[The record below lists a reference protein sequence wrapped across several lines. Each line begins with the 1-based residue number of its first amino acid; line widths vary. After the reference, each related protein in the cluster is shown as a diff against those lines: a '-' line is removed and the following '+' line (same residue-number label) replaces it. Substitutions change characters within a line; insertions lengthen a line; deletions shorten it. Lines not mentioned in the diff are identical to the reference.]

1 MPLSLKQEILK
12 YNLANYDKR
21 IDVFSFIKA
30 IQNLLSELKKKKGLW
45 FTILTLL
52 SISGI
57 SLSMYL
63 LTSMTSNISQEV
75 YANMSVTYKN
85 NLDYKFEDKQKE
97 LRSIILGL
105 KVNDTFKNNL
115 ENKQVID
122 AVIDTYNKTLVASG
136 LDSISL
142 TYYSTVNQTNQY
154 RNIINSVINRKISIF
169 GIEVLSD
176 GPNVVYIEPIIS
188 GESVVGV
195 VEIKESLI
203 SIKKDFERNKQS
215 IFVFLMQEK
224 MMANLSIDAKNGRYR
239 PVVDDLRVEEQKYDG
254 SFFANVIEDGL
265 DGFKELKDKGYIV
278 NKEYFKTYK
287 EILDVNGVTIGYAL
301 IGEQVQ
307 GNGGFV
313 NIVDKMTK
321 SVTMIALGLVI
332 SILLFMF

>member
-1 MPLSLKQEILK
+1 M
-12 YNLANYDKR
+12 
-21 IDVFSFIKA
+21 FSFIKA

-45 FTILTLL
+45 FTILTIS

-57 SLSMYL
+57 FISMYL

-154 RNIINSVINRKISIF
+154 RNIINSVINRKIATF
-169 GIEVLSD
+169 GVEVLSD
-176 GPNVVYIEPIIS
+176 GPNVVFLEPILS
-188 GESVVGV
+188 GENVVGV

-254 SFFANVIEDGL
+254 GFFANVIEEGA
-265 DGFKELKDKGYIV
+265 DGFKELKDKGYSV
-278 NKEYFKTYK
+278 NKAYFKTYK
-287 EILDVNGVTIGYAL
+287 EILDVNGVTVGYVL

-313 NIVDKMTK
+313 NIVDNMTK

>member
-1 MPLSLKQEILK
+1 M
-12 YNLANYDKR
+12 
-21 IDVFSFIKA
+21 FSFIKA

-115 ENKQVID
+115 ENKQAID
-122 AVIDTYNKTLVASG
+122 LVIDTYNKTLVSAG

>member
-1 MPLSLKQEILK
+1 M
-12 YNLANYDKR
+12 
-21 IDVFSFIKA
+21 FSFIKA

-115 ENKQVID
+115 DNKQVID

>member
-1 MPLSLKQEILK
+1 M
-12 YNLANYDKR
+12 
-21 IDVFSFIKA
+21 FSFIKA

-57 SLSMYL
+57 FLSMYL

-85 NLDYKFEDKQKE
+85 NLEYKFEDKQKE
-97 LRSIILGL
+97 LRKIILGL
-105 KVNDTFKNNL
+105 KINDTFKNNL
-115 ENKQVID
+115 ENKQLIDPVID
-122 AVIDTYNKTLVASG
+122 SYNKALVESG
-136 LDSISL
+136 LDSVSL

-154 RNIINSVINRKISIF
+154 RNIINSVINRKIAIF
-169 GIEVLSD
+169 GVEVLSD
-176 GPNVVYIEPIIS
+176 GPNVVYIEPIMS
-188 GESVVGV
+188 GENVVGV
-195 VEIKESLI
+195 VEIKENLL

-254 SFFANVIEDGL
+254 GFFANVIEEGL
-265 DGFKELKDKGYIV
+265 DGFKELKDKGYLV

-301 IGEQVQ
+301 IGEKVQ

>member
-1 MPLSLKQEILK
+1 M
-12 YNLANYDKR
+12 
-21 IDVFSFIKA
+21 FSFIKA

-115 ENKQVID
+115 DNKQAID
-122 AVIDTYNKTLVASG
+122 LVIDTYNKTLVSAG

-254 SFFANVIEDGL
+254 SFFSNVIEDGL

>member
-1 MPLSLKQEILK
+1 M
-12 YNLANYDKR
+12 
-21 IDVFSFIKA
+21 
-30 IQNLLSELKKKKGLW
+30 
-45 FTILTLL
+45 
-52 SISGI
+52 
-57 SLSMYL
+57 
-63 LTSMTSNISQEV
+63 
-75 YANMSVTYKN
+75 
-85 NLDYKFEDKQKE
+85 
-97 LRSIILGL
+97 
-105 KVNDTFKNNL
+105 
-115 ENKQVID
+115 
-122 AVIDTYNKTLVASG
+122 
-136 LDSISL
+136 

>member
-1 MPLSLKQEILK
+1 M
-12 YNLANYDKR
+12 
-21 IDVFSFIKA
+21 FSFIKA

-45 FTILTLL
+45 FTLLSIL

-57 SLSMYL
+57 FLSMYL
-63 LTSMTSNISQEV
+63 LTSMTSNIAQEV

-115 ENKQVID
+115 DNKQAID
-122 AVIDTYNKTLVASG
+122 LVIDTYNKTLVSAG

-142 TYYSTVNQTNQY
+142 TYFSTVNQTNQY

-176 GPNVVYIEPIIS
+176 GPNVVYIEPIMS
-188 GESVVGV
+188 GENVVGV

-239 PVVDDLRVEEQKYDG
+239 PIVDDLRVEEEKYDG
-254 SFFANVIEDGL
+254 GFFANVIDDGL
-265 DGFKELKDKGYIV
+265 EGFKELKDKGYIV

-287 EILDVNGVTIGYAL
+287 EVLDVNGVTIGYSL
-301 IGEQVQ
+301 IGEKVQ

-313 NIVDKMTK
+313 NIVDNMTK

>member
-1 MPLSLKQEILK
+1 M
-12 YNLANYDKR
+12 
-21 IDVFSFIKA
+21 FSFIKA

-45 FTILTLL
+45 FTLLSIL

-57 SLSMYL
+57 FLSMYL

-154 RNIINSVINRKISIF
+154 RNIINSVINRKIATF
-169 GIEVLSD
+169 GVEVLSD
-176 GPNVVYIEPIIS
+176 GPNVVYLEPILS
-188 GESVVGV
+188 GENVVGV

-254 SFFANVIEDGL
+254 GFFANVIEEGE
-265 DGFKELKDKGYIV
+265 DGFKDLKNKGYSV

-287 EILDVNGVTIGYAL
+287 EILDVNGVTVGYVL

-313 NIVDKMTK
+313 NIVDNMTK

>member
-1 MPLSLKQEILK
+1 M
-12 YNLANYDKR
+12 
-21 IDVFSFIKA
+21 FSFIKA

>member
-1 MPLSLKQEILK
+1 M
-12 YNLANYDKR
+12 
-21 IDVFSFIKA
+21 FSFIKA

-115 ENKQVID
+115 DNKQAID
-122 AVIDTYNKTLVASG
+122 LVIDTYNKTLVSAG

-278 NKEYFKTYK
+278 N
-287 EILDVNGVTIGYAL
+287 
-301 IGEQVQ
+301 
-307 GNGGFV
+307 
-313 NIVDKMTK
+313 
-321 SVTMIALGLVI
+321 
-332 SILLFMF
+332 

>member
-1 MPLSLKQEILK
+1 M
-12 YNLANYDKR
+12 
-21 IDVFSFIKA
+21 FSFIKA

-57 SLSMYL
+57 FLSMYL

-85 NLDYKFEDKQKE
+85 NLEYKFEDKQKE
-97 LRSIILGL
+97 LRKIILGL
-105 KVNDTFKNNL
+105 KINDTFKNNL
-115 ENKQVID
+115 ENKQLIDPVID
-122 AVIDTYNKTLVASG
+122 SYNKALVESG
-136 LDSISL
+136 LDSASL

-154 RNIINSVINRKISIF
+154 RNIINSVINRKIAIF
-169 GIEVLSD
+169 GVEVLSD
-176 GPNVVYIEPIIS
+176 GPNVVYIEPIMS
-188 GESVVGV
+188 GENVVGV
-195 VEIKESLI
+195 VEIKENLL

-254 SFFANVIEDGL
+254 GFFANVIEEGL
-265 DGFKELKDKGYIV
+265 DGFKELKDKGYLV

-287 EILDVNGVTIGYAL
+287 EILDVNGVTIGYTL
-301 IGEQVQ
+301 IGEKVQ

>member
-1 MPLSLKQEILK
+1 M
-12 YNLANYDKR
+12 
-21 IDVFSFIKA
+21 FSFIKA

-176 GPNVVYIEPIIS
+176 GPNVVYIEPIMS
-188 GESVVGV
+188 GENVVGV

>member
-1 MPLSLKQEILK
+1 
-12 YNLANYDKR
+12 
-21 IDVFSFIKA
+21 VFSFIKA

-45 FTILTLL
+45 FTILTLM
-52 SISGI
+52 SILGI

-63 LTSMTSNISQEV
+63 LTTMTSKISEEV

-85 NLDYKFEDKQKE
+85 NLEYKFEDKQKE
-97 LRSIILGL
+97 LRKIILGL
-105 KVNDTFKNNL
+105 KINDTFKNNL
-115 ENKQVID
+115 ENKQLIDPIID
-122 AVIDTYNKTLVASG
+122 AYNKALIESG
-136 LDSISL
+136 YDGISL

-169 GIEVLSD
+169 GVEVLSN
-176 GPNVVYIEPIIS
+176 GPNVVYLEPIIS
-188 GESVVGV
+188 GENVVGV

-254 SFFANVIEDGL
+254 GFFSNVIEEGI
-265 DGFKELKDKGYIV
+265 DGFKELKDKGYLV

>member
-1 MPLSLKQEILK
+1 M
-12 YNLANYDKR
+12 
-21 IDVFSFIKA
+21 FSFIKA

-115 ENKQVID
+115 ENKQAID
-122 AVIDTYNKTLVASG
+122 LVIDTYNKTLVSAG

-203 SIKKDFERNKQS
+203 PIKKDFERNKQS

-287 EILDVNGVTIGYAL
+287 EVLDVNGVTIGYSL
-301 IGEQVQ
+301 IGEKVQ

>member
-1 MPLSLKQEILK
+1 M
-12 YNLANYDKR
+12 
-21 IDVFSFIKA
+21 FSFIKA

-313 NIVDKMTK
+313 NIVDNMTK

>member
-1 MPLSLKQEILK
+1 M
-12 YNLANYDKR
+12 
-21 IDVFSFIKA
+21 FSFIKA

-45 FTILTLL
+45 FTILTLM
-52 SISGI
+52 SILGI

-63 LTSMTSNISQEV
+63 LTSMTSKISEEV

-85 NLDYKFEDKQKE
+85 NLEYKFEDKQKE
-97 LRSIILGL
+97 LRKIILGL
-105 KVNDTFKNNL
+105 KINDTFRNNL
-115 ENKQVID
+115 ENKQLIDPVIE
-122 AVIDTYNKTLVASG
+122 TYNKALVALG
-136 LDSISL
+136 LDTITL
-142 TYYSTVNQTNQY
+142 TYYSTINQTNQY
-154 RNIINSVINRKISIF
+154 RNIINSVINRKISTF
-169 GIEVLSD
+169 GIEILSD

-188 GESVVGV
+188 GENVVGV

-254 SFFANVIEDGL
+254 GFFANVIEEGL
-265 DGFKELKDKGYIV
+265 DGFKELKDKGYLV

-287 EILDVNGVTIGYAL
+287 EILDVNGVTVGYVL

>member
-1 MPLSLKQEILK
+1 M
-12 YNLANYDKR
+12 
-21 IDVFSFIKA
+21 FSFIKA

-239 PVVDDLRVEEQKYDG
+239 PVEDDLRVEEHKYDG

>member
-1 MPLSLKQEILK
+1 M
-12 YNLANYDKR
+12 
-21 IDVFSFIKA
+21 FSFIKA

-45 FTILTLL
+45 FTILTIS

-57 SLSMYL
+57 FLSMYL

-85 NLDYKFEDKQKE
+85 NLEYKFEDKQKE
-97 LRSIILGL
+97 LRKIILGL
-105 KVNDTFKNNL
+105 KINDTFKNNL
-115 ENKQVID
+115 ENKQVVD
-122 AVIDTYNKTLVASG
+122 AVIDTYNKALVESG
-136 LDSISL
+136 LDSILL

-154 RNIINSVINRKISIF
+154 RNIINSVINIKIATF

-176 GPNVVYIEPIIS
+176 GPNVVYLEPIMS
-188 GESVVGV
+188 GENVVGV

-254 SFFANVIEDGL
+254 GFFANVIEEGV
-265 DGFKELKDKGYIV
+265 DGFKELKDKGYLV
-278 NKEYFKTYK
+278 NKAYFKTYK

>member
-1 MPLSLKQEILK
+1 MV
-12 YNLANYDKR
+12 YN
-21 IDVFSFIKA
+21 I
-30 IQNLLSELKKKKGLW
+30 
-45 FTILTLL
+45 TLL

>member
-1 MPLSLKQEILK
+1 M
-12 YNLANYDKR
+12 
-21 IDVFSFIKA
+21 FSFIKA

-45 FTILTLL
+45 FTILTIL
-52 SISGI
+52 SILGI

-63 LTSMTSNISQEV
+63 LSSMTSNISQEV

-85 NLDYKFEDKQKE
+85 NLEYKFEDKQKE
-97 LRSIILGL
+97 LRKIILGL
-105 KVNDTFKNNL
+105 KINDTFKNNL
-115 ENKQVID
+115 ENKQIVD
-122 AVIDTYNKTLVASG
+122 SVIDTYNKALIESG

-154 RNIINSVINRKISIF
+154 RNIINSVINRKISTF
-169 GIEVLSD
+169 GVEVLSD
-176 GPNVVYIEPIIS
+176 GPNIVYLEPMMS
-188 GESVVGV
+188 GENVVGV

-215 IFVFLMQEK
+215 IFVFLMHEK

-254 SFFANVIEDGL
+254 GFFANVIEEGL
-265 DGFKELKDKGYIV
+265 DGFKELKDKGYLV
-278 NKEYFKTYK
+278 NKQYFKTYK
-287 EILDVNGVTIGYAL
+287 EILDVNGVNVGYAL

-307 GNGGFV
+307 GNAGFV

>member
-1 MPLSLKQEILK
+1 M
-12 YNLANYDKR
+12 
-21 IDVFSFIKA
+21 FSFIKA

-278 NKEYFKTYK
+278 HKEYFKTYK

>member
-1 MPLSLKQEILK
+1 M
-12 YNLANYDKR
+12 
-21 IDVFSFIKA
+21 FSFIKA

-115 ENKQVID
+115 ENKQAID
-122 AVIDTYNKTLVASG
+122 LVIDTYNKTLVSAG

-176 GPNVVYIEPIIS
+176 GPNVVYIEPIMS
-188 GESVVGV
+188 GENVVGV

-224 MMANLSIDAKNGRYR
+224 MMANLSIDANNGRYR

>member
-1 MPLSLKQEILK
+1 M
-12 YNLANYDKR
+12 
-21 IDVFSFIKA
+21 FSFIKA
-30 IQNLLSELKKKKGLW
+30 IQNLLSELKKRKGLW
-45 FTILTLL
+45 FTILTVM
-52 SISGI
+52 SILGI

-63 LTSMTSNISQEV
+63 LTSMTSKISEEV

-85 NLDYKFEDKQKE
+85 NLEYKFEDKQKE
-97 LRSIILGL
+97 LSKIILGL
-105 KVNDTFKNNL
+105 KINDTFKNNL
-115 ENKQVID
+115 ENKELLDPLI
-122 AVIDTYNKTLVASG
+122 AAYNKALVESG
-136 LDSISL
+136 LESTTM

-154 RNIINSVINRKISIF
+154 RNIINSVINRKISTF
-169 GIEVLSD
+169 GVEVLSD
-176 GPNVVYIEPIIS
+176 GPNVVYLEPILS
-188 GESVVGV
+188 GENVVGV
-195 VEIKESLI
+195 IEIKENLI

-239 PVVDDLRVEEQKYDG
+239 PVVDDLRVEEQKYD
-254 SFFANVIEDGL
+254 SAFFANVIEEGI
-265 DGFKELKDKGYIV
+265 DGFKELKNQGYTV

-287 EILDVNGVTIGYAL
+287 EILDVNGVTVGYVL

-313 NIVDKMTK
+313 NIVDNMTK

>member
-1 MPLSLKQEILK
+1 M
-12 YNLANYDKR
+12 
-21 IDVFSFIKA
+21 FSFIKA

-45 FTILTLL
+45 FTLLSIL

-57 SLSMYL
+57 FLSMYL
-63 LTSMTSNISQEV
+63 LTSMTSNIAQEV

-85 NLDYKFEDKQKE
+85 NLEYKFEDKQKE
-97 LRSIILGL
+97 LRNIILGL
-105 KVNDTFKNNL
+105 KINDTFKNNL
-115 ENKQVID
+115 ENKQAID
-122 AVIDTYNKTLVASG
+122 IVIDTYNKTLVAAG
-136 LDSISL
+136 LSTISL
-142 TYYSTVNQTNQY
+142 TYFSTVNQTNQY

-176 GPNVVYIEPIIS
+176 GPNVVYIEPIMS
-188 GESVVGV
+188 GENVVGV

-239 PVVDDLRVEEQKYDG
+239 PIVDDLRVEEEKYDG
-254 SFFANVIEDGL
+254 GFFANVIDDGL
-265 DGFKELKDKGYIV
+265 EGFKELKDKGYIV

-287 EILDVNGVTIGYAL
+287 EVLDVNGVTIGYSL
-301 IGEQVQ
+301 IGEKVQ

-313 NIVDKMTK
+313 NIVDNMTK